1 MTLEGLSGIGT
12 AVALVASTL
21 WLVAEAR
28 AEVWEF
34 DRSGKLIRQIGARPD
49 IPRNYIYDVNISS
62 EKIYTRN
69 ASEFAALYRPMAEGV
84 STIYAAE
91 PAVVAAGLAP
101 EDFTRLFV
109 ALIDQE
115 SRFNPRA
122 VSPRGARGLGQLMP
136 GTAEALG
143 VADAFEPM
151 ENLRGAARY
160 LVDQL
165 GAFGRADLALA
176 AYNAGP
182 KRVIQ
187 FQGIPPFR
195 ETRDYVARITRAAG
209 LGRVIAGPVLAA
221 SALAPAPVVSTR
233 NTPKPVIA
241 ASASALPV
249 RASEPPAP
257 EPILASVERTQSSP
271 RKGSVLEW
279 TD

>member
-49 IPRNYIYDVNISS
+49 IPRNDTYDVNISS
-62 EKIYTRN
+62 EKIYTRK
-69 ASEFAALYRPMAEGV
+69 ASKFAALYRPMAEGV

-136 GTAEALG
+136 GTAAALG

-160 LVDQL
+160 LLDQL

-182 KRVIQ
+182 ERVSQ

-209 LGRVIAGPVLAA
+209 LGPVLAA
-221 SALAPAPVVSTR
+221 PTLAPAPVVSTR
-233 NTPKPVIA
+233 NTAKPAIA
-241 ASASALPV
+241 APASALPV
-249 RASEPPAP
+249 RASEPSAP
-257 EPILASVERTQSSP
+257 EPMLASVERTQSSP